1 MISMEFFGS
10 SFEGFSFHHHNPVAG
25 KIMSGFEK
33 RSKDA
38 SWTDPLHIYLGAN
51 WGNQVEKLS
60 RRKHKEN

>member
-38 SWTDPLHIYLGAN
+38 SWTDPLHIYLG
-51 WGNQVEKLS
+51 GEVVTPQT
-60 RRKHKEN
+60 